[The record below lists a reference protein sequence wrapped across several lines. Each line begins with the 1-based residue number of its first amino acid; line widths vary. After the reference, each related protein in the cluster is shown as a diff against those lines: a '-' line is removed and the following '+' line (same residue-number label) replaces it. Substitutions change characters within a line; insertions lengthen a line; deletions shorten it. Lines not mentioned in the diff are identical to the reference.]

1 MDNLQKQ
8 FDTRIRAVEAI
19 DENLG
24 TIRLDITKLFN
35 EQSRHKSENSRLI
48 KKMETITQMS
58 SQAQSVVDDKV
69 AELEKTILK
78 WDTHPRN
85 NDQLLKIQNLENDVS
100 KMETSVVSLSQ
111 KNQILENNLNQRF
124 RDVNQQ
130 ARFESDM
137 NYWVVFSEIVFE
149 LLKSWLIFI
158 RIWKKLEKILLRIDL
173 GNMHFQDHWFRN
185 YFFYQNYFWHK
196 MILKSNMK
204 SIQKLEMQFNVSVK
218 LEEISLVLLK
228 HFQKLKIELVIWKS
242 RFGKWGLSFD

>member
-137 NYWVVFSEIVFE
+137 NYSVVFSGIVFE

-173 GNMHFQDHWFRN
+173 GNMHFQDH
-185 YFFYQNYFWHK
+185 
-196 MILKSNMK
+196 
-204 SIQKLEMQFNVSVK
+204 
-218 LEEISLVLLK
+218 
-228 HFQKLKIELVIWKS
+228 
-242 RFGKWGLSFD
+242 

>member
-19 DENLG
+19 DENLS
-24 TIRLDITKLFN
+24 TIRLDITKVCPAYWMIEHSYQITLQLFN
-35 EQSRHKSENSRLI
+35 DQSRHKSENSRLM

-130 ARFESDM
+130 GLTK
-137 NYWVVFSEIVFE
+137 YP
-149 LLKSWLIFI
+149 
-158 RIWKKLEKILLRIDL
+158 IL
-173 GNMHFQDHWFRN
+173 
-185 YFFYQNYFWHK
+185 
-196 MILKSNMK
+196 
-204 SIQKLEMQFNVSVK
+204 
-218 LEEISLVLLK
+218 
-228 HFQKLKIELVIWKS
+228 
-242 RFGKWGLSFD
+242 